1 MRVMI
6 LYRGE
11 SDHLADPEFAAACA
25 RFNDEAVAAGL
36 ILSGEPLKPSRQA
49 KRLLRQQ
56 GRSLVVDG
64 PFAESR
70 EVIAGFSIWNVDSME
85 HAIEWMNRHPLPPS
99 SEQAEFDIYPLYD
112 WEAPKA

>member
-11 SDHLADPEFAAACA
+11 SDALDDPEFAAACA

-36 ILSGEPLKPSRQA
+36 ILAGEPLKPSRQA
-49 KRLLRQQ
+49 KRLLRKP
-56 GRSLVVDG
+56 GRSLVFDG

-70 EVIAGFSIWNVDSME
+70 EVIAGYSIWNVESME
-85 HAIEWMNRHPLPPS
+85 QAIEWMKRHPMRVA
-99 SEQAEFDIYPLYD
+99 AEAEWDIYPLYE
-112 WEAPKA
+112 WE